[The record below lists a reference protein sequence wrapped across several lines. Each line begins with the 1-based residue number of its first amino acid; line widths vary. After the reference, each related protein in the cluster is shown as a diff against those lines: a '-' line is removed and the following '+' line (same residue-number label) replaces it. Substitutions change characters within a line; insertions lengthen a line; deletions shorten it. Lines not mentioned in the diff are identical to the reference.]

1 MTFLPVLIY
10 SIHRL
15 RKQKMIKLIN
25 DNFDTVILPILFV
38 LGAVVVALD
47 LFYWRAV

>member
-1 MTFLPVLIY
+1 
-10 SIHRL
+10 
-15 RKQKMIKLIN
+15 MIDFIN